1 MRQFDTHDHAGAGS
15 GTVNVS
21 ETERWVSFLAGGML
35 ALGGIQLRSLRGVLL
50 ATAGAALLYRGAVG
64 HCPTYAALDIDT
76 SRERPLPPRSPDP
89 VQAAAEDS
97 FPASDPP
104 SWTPTSGAGG
114 PRL

>member
-1 MRQFDTHDHAGAGS
+1 MRPFDTPEHAHRSVKA
-15 GTVNVS
+15 VNVS
-21 ETERWVSFLAGGML
+21 ETERWVSFIAGGML
-35 ALGGIQLRSLRGVLL
+35 ALGGIQLRTLRGVLL
-50 ATAGAALLYRGAVG
+50 ATAGAALLHRGVIG

-76 SRERPLPPRSPDP
+76 SRERPLPPRTPDP

-114 PRL
+114 PRT